1 MNFTCWLFVF
11 IHVQGFSHF
20 LLCMYNGNFHPF
32 PLPVSHNHG
41 FCPRK
46 GESCINTSHTV
57 IFFHLLNWEVI
68 VGRCIHVKL
77 HVYSPSAQFVI
88 ISRSSVC
95 LSKVCSAESAASTEL
110 SHDCDINMVLK
121 TCVSSCPFVSSSSK
135 AMFLKWGY
143 VYHQGYPE
151 VLQRVL

>member
-1 MNFTCWLFVF
+1 MYRDLVTFYCACTMETS
-11 IHVQGFSHF
+11 IHS
-20 LLCMYNGNFHPF
+20 LC
-32 PLPVSHNHG
+32 L
-41 FCPRK
+41 
-46 GESCINTSHTV
+46 SHTTTV
-57 IFFHLLNWEVI
+57 FVLGKGNRVLIHPTLSFFFHLLNWEVI